1 MNTAELTKSKII
13 KSASSS
19 LGASLQKT
27 RHQLGFDL
35 DTVTNNT
42 NIPVPSIDRLELGL
56 SHKLN
61 HAIKLALFYNREIRI
76 ELVEPERQIPEIH

>member
-1 MNTAELTKSKII
+1 MSNAELTKSRII

-19 LGASLQKT
+19 LGSSLQKT

-35 DTVTNNT
+35 DTVNRNT
-42 NIPVPSIDRLELGL
+42 NIPIPSIELGL
-56 SHKLN
+56 SHKLT

-76 ELVEPERQIPEIH
+76 ELVEPGSQNSDPD

>member
-1 MNTAELTKSKII
+1 MSNAELTKSRII

-19 LGASLQKT
+19 LGSSLQKT

-35 DTVTNNT
+35 DTVNRNT
-42 NIPVPSIDRLELGL
+42 NIPIPSIDRLELGL
-56 SHKLN
+56 SHKLT

-76 ELVEPERQIPEIH
+76 ELVEPGSQNSHPD

>member
-1 MNTAELTKSKII
+1 MNNAELTKTRII

-19 LGASLQKT
+19 LGTSLQKT

-35 DTVTNNT
+35 DTVNQNT
-42 NIPVPSIDRLELGL
+42 NIPVPSIDKLELGL

-61 HAIKLALFYNREIRI
+61 HAIKLALFYNREIHI
-76 ELVEPERQIPEIH
+76 ELVEPDSHLPEIH

>member
-1 MNTAELTKSKII
+1 MSNAELTKSRII

-19 LGASLQKT
+19 LGRSLQKT

-35 DTVTNNT
+35 DTVNRNT
-42 NIPVPSIDRLELGL
+42 NIPIPSIDRLELGL
-56 SHKLN
+56 SHKLT

-76 ELVEPERQIPEIH
+76 ELVEPGSQNSDPD